1 MVLAAIL
8 LATLWY
14 ALRAAAR
21 VWAPAAAVV
30 RRLSPRTRQLHR
42 WVLSAPA
49 SFCYIAI
56 FTASTV
62 IQDSAPPNL
71 IDRLTTYQS
80 TNLVRLAAD
89 PVRVLLASSLW
100 IDEGVGLLGY
110 VLVFGTVVAWAERRY
125 GSPRI
130 ILIGYSAHIFG
141 SLTTALIERV
151 AINSHRAPASLAY
164 DSDVGVSYVLVGC
177 CAAAI
182 LVLGGR
188 WRIGLG
194 AALLV
199 AAEIPVVTSHT
210 FYDLGHLLAVLYG
223 ALTAALLLALA
234 PPRQISD
241 GGAVLAGRERAPS
254 GATPCTTDPAPA
266 PSVDRVSSS
275 TEARPSVPS

>member
-1 MVLAAIL
+1 
-8 LATLWY
+8 
-14 ALRAAAR
+14 
-21 VWAPAAAVV
+21 
-30 RRLSPRTRQLHR
+30 
-42 WVLSAPA
+42 VLSAPA